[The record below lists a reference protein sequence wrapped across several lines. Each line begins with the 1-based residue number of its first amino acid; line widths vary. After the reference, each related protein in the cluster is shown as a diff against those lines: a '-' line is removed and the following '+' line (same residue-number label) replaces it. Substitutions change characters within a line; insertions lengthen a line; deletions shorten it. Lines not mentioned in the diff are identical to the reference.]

1 MRFLRILCL
10 CGLMLFSGMVTAK
23 QETPQ
28 TITIGLVDTFSPEF
42 YIKSYS
48 PTLDYLIENLK
59 QYKFNIVEIDY
70 RKIQEDIRQ
79 FKPDFLV
86 TSASDYVSLLDE
98 SGAQQVATK
107 KPKTSP
113 TASQTVASLFI
124 VNAESSYASL
134 KDTKGARIAIS
145 DENSFDGWL
154 IAQGAIF
161 SLGKNPERFFS
172 EIIQTHYGIPSV
184 TSLVKLKKADVG
196 VLSTCEY
203 ERLLQSGAIK
213 RGEFRL
219 LNEKPSINGCARST
233 DLFPDVVFS
242 SLPQVP
248 EQIVKDVTV
257 ALLSMPDDNLDF
269 QWMVANDFRP
279 TFDLLKAL
287 QKGPFKEQPLTF
299 KRIWM
304 EYRTEGILALILFAA
319 ILFHIFSVNILVQK
333 RTRQLSISL
342 EDTKRFYQE
351 AQESKQKLLSLERMN
366 IVSELSSMFAHEIKQ
381 PITNIGYYAG
391 AIKIIL
397 KRSKQYD
404 AKLEGLL
411 ESIAE
416 EVQRSSDIVEH
427 VRSYAK
433 KHTRSLESCNLNEI
447 VNKALAASQHPEIC
461 HFEDDRPHWVRADS
475 FELYFI
481 VSNFLK
487 NAISAVS
494 GVTEPKVSVEI
505 SEVGDD
511 WKLTVRDNG
520 PAISQQQ
527 FEGLGKVGPSS
538 KQDGLGFGLAIAT
551 AMAEGNGGHL
561 EFERNYPTGLAVSL
575 VMEKEKHNE

>member
-10 CGLMLFSGMVTAK
+10 CGLLIFSGTATAK
-23 QETPQ
+23 PEIPQ

-70 RKIQEDIRQ
+70 RRIQEDIRQ
-79 FKPDFLV
+79 LKPDFLV
-86 TSASDYVSLLDE
+86 TSASDFVSLLDE
-98 SGAQQVATK
+98 SGALQVATK
-107 KPKTSP
+107 KPKSSP
-113 TASQTVASLFI
+113 SASQTVASLFI
-124 VNAESSYASL
+124 VNAESPYYAL
-134 KDTKGARIAIS
+134 KDTKGTRVAIS

-154 IAQGAIF
+154 IAQGAIDA
-161 SLGKNPERFFS
+161 LGGDPDRFFS
-172 EIIQTHYGIPSV
+172 GIIQTHYGIPSV
-184 TSLVKLKKADVG
+184 TSLVKLNKAQVG
-196 VLSTCEY
+196 VLSNCEY
-203 ERLLQSGAIK
+203 ERLLQLGAIK
-213 RGEFRL
+213 KEDFRL

-233 DLFPDVVFS
+233 DLYPDVVFS

-257 ALLSMPDDNLDF
+257 ALLTMPDNNLDF

-279 TFDLLKAL
+279 TFDLLKVL

-299 KRIWM
+299 RRIWT
-304 EYRTEGILALILFAA
+304 EYRTEGILALFLFAA

-333 RTRQLSISL
+333 RTKQLAASV

-397 KRSKQYD
+397 NRNKQNN
-404 AKLEGLL
+404 AKLDELL

-433 KHTRSLESCNLNEI
+433 KHTRCLEHSNLNEI
-447 VNKALAASQHPEIC
+447 VYRAISASQHPELC
-461 HFEDDRPHWVRADS
+461 HFEDEEPHWVCADS

-487 NAISAVS
+487 NAISAVAS
-494 GVTEPKVSVEI
+494 VSEPKVTVEI
-505 SEVGDD
+505 TEVGDD

-520 PAISQQQ
+520 PVITKAQ

-538 KQDGLGFGLAIAT
+538 KQDSLGFGLAIAT

-561 EFERNYPTGLAVSL
+561 EFERNQPTGLAVSL
-575 VMEKEKHNE
+575 VMEKDKNE